1 MNKNDY
7 YIYVHHRVDNGEVF
21 YVGKGRGRRCFIT
34 TSRNKKW
41 HNIVKE
47 ANGFT
52 VEYLHNNLL
61 NDEALAIESE
71 YLSKPKPD
79 WNLINISKVSKI
91 KPIVYGYFSD
101 IFYIDESSP
110 SCLRYLKEIRG
121 GHYKTQVIKRGGAI
135 AGTLNDAGYWEV
147 RLNKIKYRVHRIIY
161 CLAYMKDL
169 DTNLVIDHKDSNK
182 SNNKV
187 DNLQE
192 ISQRDNAIKQRIRNT
207 NTSGFIGMRFL
218 DHENRWVV
226 GITIH
231 GKFIVKSFHIKKYG
245 TKEKAFDA
253 AYLYNKKL
261 REQYGYYI

>member
-7 YIYVHHRVDNGEVF
+7 YIYVHHRVDNDEVF

-61 NDEALAIESE
+61 NDEALAIEYE

-91 KPIVYGYFSD
+91 KPICYGYFSD

-121 GHYKTQVIKRGGAI
+121 GHYKTQVIKNIGDV
-135 AGTLNDAGYWEV
+135 AGTLNNAGYWEI
-147 RLNKIKYRVHRIIY
+147 RLNYVKYKAHRIVY
-161 CLAYMKDL
+161 CIANMKDL
-169 DTNLVIDHKDSNK
+169 NPNLVIDHKDSNR

-187 DNLQE
+187 NNLQE
-192 ISQRDNAIKQRIRNT
+192 ISQRDNVIKQTIRNT
-207 NTSGFIGMRFL
+207 NKSGYTGIRFL
-218 DHENRWVV
+218 DHEKRWIV
-226 GITIH
+226 TICIH
-231 GKFIVKSFHIKKYG
+231 DKYISKSFCIKKFE
-245 TKEKAFDA
+245 TKEKAFEA
-253 AYLYNKKL
+253 AYLYNKDL
-261 REQYGYYI
+261 REKYGYYI